1 MTPSW
6 AILTRTGPAG
16 VRSAR
21 PLTPDVGARVA
32 WPAALALGVLSSLN
46 FDPVG
51 LPFAMVVAIAG
62 LTWLAHALRAARKRT
77 VMVTGLLYGLA
88 FMGPLIWWMNA
99 VSHGAYVG
107 LVVAEALFYI
117 PIMLALRASARLR
130 WWPLWGAAVW
140 VLGEWARGRFPFTGF
155 PWGRLAH
162 TSIDTPFEA
171 YARLVAMPGT
181 SAVLFLVAALLVVLV
196 TTSAWRTRGVAVAGV
211 LAIAGVGAVLPTGI
225 AGADGTRQVALVQGN
240 VPGVFLTWPIG
251 EIFKLHAA
259 ETDKLA
265 DKIDAGEVPRP
276 DMVLWPENSTD
287 TDPYFD
293 EPVKQRIQALSKRIG
308 APILVGGIFDG
319 PTSTTAYNAGVV
331 WTANGPGERY
341 VKLKPVPFGEYV
353 PWRKQAGFFVN
364 RLARDIPRDMLAG
377 DEPGVLKIGAT
388 EIGDTICYDIAY
400 DSVTR
405 GAVNGGAQ
413 MIVVQTSNAAFT
425 NTSQPEQQWDI
436 SRLRAIE
443 TGRWVAVPSTNG
455 ITGFV
460 DPDGRSVARAP
471 MHEPATLSA
480 KVTLASGRTPALVIG
495 APLEYVLVVLGL
507 GAWWFGTRRRTPE
520 GVSEPTEAEA

>member
-1 MTPSW
+1 MTPS
-6 AILTRTGPAG
+6 
-16 VRSAR
+16 
-21 PLTPDVGARVA
+21 VGGRVA
-32 WPAALALGVLSSLN
+32 WPAAIVLGVLSSLN

-51 LPFAMVVAIAG
+51 LPFAMVVAVAG
-62 LTWLAHALRAARKRT
+62 LIWLTHALRDARKRT
-77 VMVTGLLYGLA
+77 VMLTGALYGVS

-107 LVVAEALFYI
+107 LVLAETLFFI

-130 WWPLWGAAVW
+130 WWPLWGAGVW

-155 PWGRLAH
+155 PWGRIAH

-171 YARLVAMPGT
+171 YARLLAMPGT
-181 SAVLFLVAALLVVLV
+181 SAVLFLVASLLVVV
-196 TTSAWRTRGVAVAGV
+196 ATSTGWRRKLLAVAGV
-211 LAIAGVGAVLPTGI
+211 VAVAGVGAVLPTGI

-293 EPVKQRIQALSKRIG
+293 EPVKQRIQALSARIG

-319 PTSTTAYNAGVV
+319 PTSSTAYNAGVV

-377 DEPGVLKIGAT
+377 DAPGALKIGDT

-400 DSVTR
+400 DGVTR
-405 GAVNGGAQ
+405 RAVQGGAQ

-443 TGRWVAVPSTNG
+443 TGRWVVVPSTNG
-455 ITGFV
+455 ISGVV
-460 DPDGRSVARAP
+460 DPQGRSVERAP
-471 MHEPATLSA
+471 MHEPATVSA
-480 KVTLASGRTPALVIG
+480 DVTLASGKTPALVIG
-495 APLEYVLVVLGL
+495 APLEYLLVVLGL
-507 GAWWFGTRRRTPE
+507 GAWWFGTRQKD
-520 GVSEPTEAEA
+520 S

>member
-1 MTPSW
+1 MNGSS
-6 AILTRTGPAG
+6 ATGPARVRTPG
-16 VRSAR
+16 V
-21 PLTPDVGARVA
+21 GGRVA
-32 WPAALALGVLSSLN
+32 WPAAVVLGVLSSFN
-46 FDPVG
+46 FDPVN
-51 LPFAMVVAIAG
+51 LPFAMVVAMAG
-62 LTWLAHALRAARKRT
+62 LIWLAHALRDARKRT
-77 VMVTGLLYGLA
+77 VMLTGALYGLS

-99 VSHGAYVG
+99 VSNAAYIG
-107 LVVAEALFYI
+107 LVLAETLFFI

-140 VLGEWARGRFPFTGF
+140 VLGEWIRGRFPFTGF

-181 SAVLFLVAALLVVLV
+181 SAVLFLVASLLVVLA
-196 TTSAWRTRGVAVAGV
+196 TSAAWRTKALAVAGV
-211 LAIAGVGAVLPTGI
+211 VAFAGIGAVLPTGV

-259 ETDKLA
+259 ETDRLA
-265 DKIDAGEVPRP
+265 ARIEAGEVPKP
-276 DMVLWPENSTD
+276 DMVLWPENATD
-287 TDPYFD
+287 TDPYHD
-293 EPVKQRIQALSKRIG
+293 IAVRQRIQALSARIG

-319 PTSTTAYNAGVV
+319 PTTSTAYNAGVV
-331 WTANGPGERY
+331 WTADGPGERY

-377 DEPGVLKIGAT
+377 DEPGALRIGDT

-405 GAVNGGAQ
+405 RAVDGGAQ

-443 TGRWVAVPSTNG
+443 TGRWVVVPSTNG
-455 ITGFV
+455 ISGVV
-460 DPDGRSVARAP
+460 DPHGRSLERAP

-480 KVTLASGRTPALVIG
+480 EVTLASGKTPALVIG
-495 APLEYVLVVLGL
+495 APLEYLLVVLGL
-507 GAWWFGTRRRTPE
+507 GAWWFGTRQKD
-520 GVSEPTEAEA
+520 S

>member
-1 MTPSW
+1 MTPS
-6 AILTRTGPAG
+6 
-16 VRSAR
+16 
-21 PLTPDVGARVA
+21 VGGRVA
-32 WPAALALGVLSSLN
+32 WPAAIGLGILSSLN

-51 LPFAMVVAIAG
+51 LPFAMVVAVAG
-62 LTWLAHALRAARKRT
+62 LIWLARSLQDARKRT
-77 VMVTGLLYGLA
+77 VAFTGALYGVS

-99 VSHGAYVG
+99 VSHAAYVG
-107 LVVAEALFYI
+107 LVLAETMFFI

-130 WWPLWGAAVW
+130 WWPLWGAGVW
-140 VLGEWARGRFPFTGF
+140 VMGEWARGRFPFTGF

-162 TSIDTPFEA
+162 TSIDTPFAA
-171 YARLVAMPGT
+171 YARLLAMPGT
-181 SAVLFLVAALLVVLV
+181 SAMLFLVASLLVVV
-196 TTSAWRTRGVAVAGV
+196 ATSTAWRTRGLAVVGVLAVAG
-211 LAIAGVGAVLPTGI
+211 IGALLPTGI

-259 ETDKLA
+259 ETDRLA
-265 DKIDAGEVPRP
+265 DTIDAGKVPRP

-293 EPVKQRIQALSKRIG
+293 EPVKQRIQALSARIG

-319 PTSTTAYNAGVV
+319 PTTSTAYNAGVV
-331 WTANGPGERY
+331 WTADGPGERY

-377 DEPGVLKIGAT
+377 HEPGTIKIGGT

-405 GAVNGGAQ
+405 RAINGGAQ

-460 DPDGRSVARAP
+460 DPEGHSVERAP
-471 MHEPATLSA
+471 MHRPATLSA
-480 KVTLASGRTPALVIG
+480 KVTLASGRTPAQVVG
-495 APLEYVLVVLGL
+495 APLEYLLVALGL
-507 GAWWFGTRRRTPE
+507 GAWWLGTRHQDDE
-520 GVSEPTEAEA
+520 EAA

>member
-1 MTPSW
+1 MTEPS
-6 AILTRTGPAG
+6 
-16 VRSAR
+16 R
-21 PLTPDVGARVA
+21 PLTPIVGARVA
-32 WPAALALGVLSSLN
+32 WPMAIALGILSSLN
-46 FDPVG
+46 FDPVS
-51 LPFAMVVAIAG
+51 LPFAMVVAVAG
-62 LTWLAHALRAARKRT
+62 LIWLAHALRDARKRT
-77 VMVTGLLYGLA
+77 VMVTGALYGVS
-88 FMGPLIWWMNA
+88 FMGPLIWWMRA
-99 VSHGAYVG
+99 VSEGAYVG
-107 LVVAEALFYI
+107 LVLAETLFFI

-130 WWPLWGAAVW
+130 WWPLGGPAVW

-181 SAVLFLVAALLVVLV
+181 SAVLFLAASLLVVLA
-196 TTSAWRTRGVAVAGV
+196 TSATWRVRAVAVTGV
-211 LAIAGVGAVLPTGI
+211 LGLAGLGAVLPTGI

-240 VPGVFLTWPIG
+240 VPGVFLTWPLG

-259 ETDKLA
+259 ATDRLA

-293 EPVKQRIQALSKRIG
+293 EAVKQRIQALSARIG

-319 PTSTTAYNAGVV
+319 PTTSTAYNAGVV
-331 WTANGPGERY
+331 WTADGPGERY

-353 PWRKQAGFFVN
+353 PWRKQAGFFVK

-377 DEPGVLKIGAT
+377 KEPGALTIGDT
-388 EIGDTICYDIAY
+388 RIGDTICYDIAY

-405 GAVNGGAQ
+405 RAVDGGAQ
-413 MIVVQTSNAAFT
+413 LIVVQTSNAAFT

-443 TGRWVAVPSTNG
+443 TGRWVVVPSTNG
-455 ITGFV
+455 ITGVV
-460 DPDGRSVARAP
+460 DPQGRSVERAP

-480 KVTLASGRTPALVIG
+480 KVTLASGKTPALVIG
-495 APLEYVLVVLGL
+495 APLEYLLVILGL
-507 GAWWFGTRRRTPE
+507 GAWWFGTRQKDT
-520 GVSEPTEAEA
+520 